1 MLLERESASGA
12 ATGYQPPLGGPAWL
26 GLVQAWLGSACLG
39 AARLGPARPGSAWL
53 GSARLGL
60 GLGSAQ
66 LGHRSVPGG
75 LDFFK
80 KYGKKH
86 LMAHGHIYI
95 CINMHVYMGGVDHG
109 IRVVTTETA

>member
-95 CINMHVYMGGVDHG
+95 HVY
-109 IRVVTTETA
+109 IYI